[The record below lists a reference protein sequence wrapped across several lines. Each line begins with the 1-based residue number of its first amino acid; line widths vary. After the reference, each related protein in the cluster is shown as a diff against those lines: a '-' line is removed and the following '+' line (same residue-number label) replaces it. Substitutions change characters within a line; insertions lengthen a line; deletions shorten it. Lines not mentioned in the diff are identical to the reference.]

1 MGFFGLGCNS
11 AIVALVGNNGAVIIN
26 VDGGAVSGKYFVNTA
41 QGKEW
46 ECVKEFISSNKK
58 AQFYVVLDH
67 SSQVYHQ
74 LEMPRAD
81 GFLVRFAGNKKPM
94 RTIDSKGFS
103 CTFVVSGFFEGGH
116 ARQKCVSVDSNIDD
130 GLFWS
135 LINFVTEKSP
145 CSFRGV
151 LLFPMQLV
159 NVALGLE
166 EKHGS
171 KRRWIVLI
179 VFTKAGDLRQV
190 VLQEGSLF
198 SSESIEILQS
208 ERDLPYI
215 IAGKV
220 YQGIQDTIKEISG
233 SKEEV
238 GNFDFGSYVVVPGSV
253 KSSLLSFD
261 LKKENINVFTPYE
274 LGKVLRVQNCV
285 SVGSEY
291 CDTAVLCSI
300 VQRREFKQLLYTE
313 KMLAIEKVARFK
325 RFAIVPTL
333 ASIALVASLYIYNTV
348 GIFKSNI
355 TADKLSIEATR
366 LSMELV
372 GIRNDQEFSRINEMY
387 DVVDLYRSL
396 SNVSTDPIDLL
407 ARLSQVTD
415 DTFSFTDFWWNI
427 TDDLRVKVEL
437 GVYVKPGQ
445 NANIY
450 KKLKETLGENQIKNF
465 SAPLKQSGSF
475 TVSFEY
481 E

>member
-1 MGFFGLGCNS
+1 MGFFGWGYNS
-11 AIVALVGNNGAVIIN
+11 AIVALVGDNGAVIIN
-26 VDGGAVSGKYFVNTA
+26 VDNGAVSGKHFVSSA

-46 ECVKEFISSNKK
+46 ERVKECVAGNKK
-58 AQFYVVLDH
+58 ARFYVVLDH
-67 SSQVYHQ
+67 SSQVYSQ
-74 LEMPRAD
+74 LAMPRAE
-81 GFLVRFAGNKKPM
+81 GFFSRLVANK
-94 RTIDSKGFS
+94 RSTHLVDSKGFS
-103 CTFVVSGFFEGGH
+103 CKFAISGFFEGGY
-116 ARQKCVSVDSNIDD
+116 ARLKCMTVESNISD

-135 LINFVTEKSP
+135 LINLVMEKAP
-145 CSFRGV
+145 NGLKGV

-159 NVALGLE
+159 NVALCLE
-166 EKHGS
+166 SRGSAKHG
-171 KRRWIVLI
+171 WIVLI
-179 VFTKAGDLRQV
+179 VYTKAGDLRQV
-190 VLQEGSLF
+190 VLREGKLF

-220 YQGIQDTIKEISG
+220 YQGMQDTIKEISAAH
-233 SKEEV
+233 KEV
-238 GNFDFGSYVVVPGSV
+238 SNSDFGLYMVVPGSV

-274 LGKVLRVQNCV
+274 LGKVLKVKDCV
-285 SVGSEY
+285 SVSSEY

-300 VQRREFKQLLYTE
+300 MRQREFKQVLHTE
-313 KMLAIEKVARFK
+313 KMLAIEKVTRFK
-325 RFAIVPTL
+325 KFAVVPTL

-355 TADKLSIEATR
+355 TADKLGMEATR

-372 GIRNDQEFSRINEMY
+372 SIRNDQEFSRINEMY

-407 ARLSQVTD
+407 ARLSHFPGD
-415 DTFSFTDFWWNI
+415 NFTLTSFWWNVME
-427 TDDLRVKVEL
+427 DLRIKVEL
-437 GVYVKPGQ
+437 GVQVKPGQ

-450 KKLKETLGENQIKNF
+450 KRLRETLGDNQVKNF